1 MRGVADFPIQRID
14 RPQRN
19 SEPEFFVE
27 TFGDRGVDGAVR
39 GTHEGRLNACGPMN
53 GVIGVSDLFF

>member
-14 RPQRN
+14 RPHRN
-19 SEPEFFVE
+19 GEAEFLIE